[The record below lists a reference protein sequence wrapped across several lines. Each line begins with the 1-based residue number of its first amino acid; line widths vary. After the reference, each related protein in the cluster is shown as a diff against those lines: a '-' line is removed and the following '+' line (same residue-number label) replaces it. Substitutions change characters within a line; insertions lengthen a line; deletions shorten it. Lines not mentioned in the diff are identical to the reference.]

1 MLGHL
6 ACTAMSRLSGGP
18 TLNRQATC
26 IVFRA
31 PSGTVV
37 EKCGSV
43 EIKPHTTEGEPRIA
57 SSDSVQLA
65 WSDNSNNEK
74 SFVIERCDQVSIAV
88 QGQKKIASCTDGW
101 KPIATVGANI
111 TRYVDN
117 SALPNQTYLYR
128 VKATNDFGSSGHSNE
143 MWITT
148 PSKSD
153 FSSPEKPN

>member
-1 MLGHL
+1 M
-6 ACTAMSRLSGGP
+6 
-18 TLNRQATC
+18 
-26 IVFRA
+26 
-31 PSGTVV
+31 
-37 EKCGSV
+37 
-43 EIKPHTTEGEPRIA
+43 A
-57 SSDSVQLA
+57 SSGSVQLA